1 MLDCRLLD
9 LNTDRRQAS
18 SNLANPLVSSQ
29 NGKCGGHCCVDSP
42 GGHFNGLLDSVQIGY
57 RYPAAALRHAEHRS
71 IFRYLFASILGW
83 ASATSTKEVERKKS
97 LPLIRCFETLW
108 RVGFECH
115 KTYIQGHT
123 EYGLH

>member
-29 NGKCGGHCCVDSP
+29 NGKCGGHCFVDAP
-42 GGHFNGLLDSVQIGY
+42 GGHFNGVLDSVQIGY

-71 IFRYLFASILGW
+71 IFRYLFASIWGMNFHHMPELDEIWAYPVAIVMIIISGILPYIYFKRRGW
-83 ASATSTKEVERKKS
+83 
-97 LPLIRCFETLW
+97 L
-108 RVGFECH
+108 
-115 KTYIQGHT
+115 
-123 EYGLH
+123 